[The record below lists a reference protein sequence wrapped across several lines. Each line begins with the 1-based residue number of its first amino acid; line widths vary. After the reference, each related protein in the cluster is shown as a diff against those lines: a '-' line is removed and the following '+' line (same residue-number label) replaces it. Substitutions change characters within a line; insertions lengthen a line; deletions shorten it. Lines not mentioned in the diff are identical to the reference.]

1 MRLGNNPSWKY
12 PVVFRH
18 HHLIFGP
25 GNVVSLPLACD
36 KSLTTPRCYGTLS
49 SCWGCLR
56 PWTLRAPTG
65 RDWLL
70 SLLAGADSSA
80 LDTWA
85 LSGRVG
91 EGSPIA
97 TEAAAAEEPSSEV
110 PAAAE
115 LETLCQFLSAEE
127 DAPDSAEKF
136 PRKSECL
143 QSGDQPAE
151 LHDGRTRAAPSHRGR
166 TSRGSSWHAPAPRTF
181 PMSPEDFSATA
192 AVGTAWPPVQTLK
205 DAPGTRRDR
214 TGEQNSPSKTVIPV
228 PPREGSGPQRWDPHS
243 CGASLL
249 KKNQECG
256 AAGLAY
262 QTAGLLKS
270 QQ

>member
-1 MRLGNNPSWKY
+1 MEPFLVAG
-12 PVVFRH
+12 VVFAPGH
-18 HHLIFGP
+18 FGLPQAGTGFCPCWPALTALLWTP
-25 GNVVSLPLACD
+25 GL
-36 KSLTTPRCYGTLS
+36 
-49 SCWGCLR
+49 CL
-56 PWTLRAPTG
+56 
-65 RDWLL
+65 
-70 SLLAGADSSA
+70 
-80 LDTWA
+80 
-85 LSGRVG
+85 G
-91 EGSPIA
+91 EGVRGAPSLQRQPQLKSP
-97 TEAAAAEEPSSEV
+97 
-110 PAAAE
+110 PAKSRQRQNWRH
-115 LETLCQFLSAEE
+115 CQFLSAGE

-256 AAGLAY
+256 AAGFAY
-262 QTAGLLKS
+262 QTAGLT
-270 QQ
+270 